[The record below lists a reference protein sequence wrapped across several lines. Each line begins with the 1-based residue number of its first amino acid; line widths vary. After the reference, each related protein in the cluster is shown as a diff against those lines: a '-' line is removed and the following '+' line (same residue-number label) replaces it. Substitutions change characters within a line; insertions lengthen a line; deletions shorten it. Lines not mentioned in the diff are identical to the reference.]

1 MSLVDTRRAR
11 GIEIA
16 PMLKLLFMA
25 LAGITAVFNSASSFG
40 QALENVKVGIPSP
53 SLSVLA
59 LRTAQVKNLFREEG
73 LDVSL
78 IQLATNVTITALT
91 TKEVD
96 YATASVAAMR
106 SAISGLPVK
115 TVMFVVR
122 RPLHVLVARP
132 EINSPQELRGKIVSI
147 GAYNDLTD
155 FVLRAILAR
164 HNMDREKDIKNLVI
178 PGSGSR
184 LTALLTGTIEGA
196 ILPPPF
202 NVEAEKKGFKR
213 LASGAD
219 VYEGGI
225 TGLSTHTDKVKENP
239 DQIRK
244 MIRALLKSHS
254 FLKSNKAESVKMIS
268 EWLKMDSSVAGVSYD
283 MYLNALSEDGL
294 VSDRALM
301 LDIARTRETMKIKD
315 EVPLS
320 RVVDFSLVKEISGR
334 SSGR

>member
-1 MSLVDTRRAR
+1 MLQAFFIALV
-11 GIEIA
+11 G
-16 PMLKLLFMA
+16 
-25 LAGITAVFNSASSFG
+25 LAVIFNPDISFG
-40 QALENVKVGIPSP
+40 QPLENVKVGIPGP

-59 LRTAQVKNLFREEG
+59 FRTAQVKGLFREEG
-73 LDVSL
+73 LDVTL
-78 IQLATNVTITALT
+78 IQLGTNVTITALT

-96 YATASVAAMR
+96 YSTASVAAMR

-132 EINSPQELRGKIVSI
+132 EINSVQELRGKIVSI
-147 GAYNDLTD
+147 GAFGDLTD

-164 HNMDREKDIKNLVI
+164 HNLDREKDIKNLVI
-178 PGSGSR
+178 SGSGAR
-184 LTALLTGTIEGA
+184 LTALLTGKIDGA

-202 NVEAEKKGFKR
+202 NVEGERKGFRR

-225 TGLSTHTDKVKENP
+225 TGLSTHTDKLKDNT

-244 MIRALLKSHS
+244 MMRALIKSHA
-254 FLKSNKAESVKMIS
+254 FLKNNKAESVKMIS
-268 EWLKMDSSVAGVSYD
+268 EWLKMDSSVASVSYEL
-283 MYLNALSEDGL
+283 YLNALSEDGF
-294 VSDRALM
+294 VSERELM
-301 LDIARTRETMKIKD
+301 LDIARTREALKIKD
-315 EVPLS
+315 EVPLAK
-320 RVVDFSLVKEISGR
+320 VVDFSLLKETQEVMPRR

>member
-1 MSLVDTRRAR
+1 MIQAVF
-11 GIEIA
+11 IA
-16 PMLKLLFMA
+16 VLA
-25 LAGITAVFNSASSFG
+25 LAVFFHPGMSVA
-40 QALENVKVGIPSP
+40 QPRENVKVGIPGP

-59 LRTAQVKNLFREEG
+59 FRTAQIKGHFRDEG

-106 SAISGLPVK
+106 SAVSGLPVK

-132 EINSPQELRGKIVSI
+132 EINSPAELHGRIVSI
-147 GAYNDLTD
+147 GAYGDLTD

-164 HNMDREKDIKNLVI
+164 HAMDREKDVRTLVI
-178 PGSGSR
+178 AGSGTR
-184 LTALLTGTIEGA
+184 LAALVSGNIDAA

-202 NVEAEKKGFKR
+202 NVEAEKKGWRR

-225 TGLSTHTDKVKENP
+225 TGLSTHTDKLKDNP
-239 DQIRK
+239 DQITK
-244 MIRALLKSHS
+244 MIRALMKSHS
-254 FLKSNKAESVKMIS
+254 FLKNNKAESVKMIS
-268 EWLKMDSSVAGVSYD
+268 EWLKMDSSVATVSYD
-283 MYLNALSEDGL
+283 LYLNALSEDGL
-294 VSDRALM
+294 VSERALM
-301 LDIARTRETMKIKD
+301 LDVARTKEALKIRD
-315 EVPLS
+315 EIPLA
-320 RVVDFSLVKEISGR
+320 RVFDFSLLKETQTGPSGR